1 MFIFAVH
8 KRRFSSRRIA
18 AVEHSSCRVRCFTQ
32 DSLFVMKRLLLL
44 FLFAVAVLGASAQQ
58 GATANVYLRD
68 GQIVKAREVERLQGG
83 IIRVQTVEG
92 NTFTFLSDEVLNVVE
107 VRRLS
112 PFADTPVWRGY
123 AEVGYTTPNQ
133 YDVQLTGGLSLNN
146 AFFLGVGVGYVAQPD
161 AAANAMPI
169 FAVGRFYLPL
179 QVGVRP
185 YVDARLG
192 YAIPMNDTDVS
203 GGTFVGLTVGV
214 EVKRWMLGVGY
225 QGVNMNYG
233 TIAVGAVPTEVA
245 TGGFTLR
252 LGFRF

>member
-8 KRRFSSRRIA
+8 KRRFGSRRIA

-44 FLFAVAVLGASAQQ
+44 FLFAVAVLGASD
-58 GATANVYLRD
+58 VYLRD
-68 GQIVKAREVERLQGG
+68 GQIVKAREVARLQDG

-146 AFFLGVGVGYVAQPD
+146 AFFLGAGVGYVAQPD

-179 QVGVRP
+179 QVGVKT

-203 GGTFVGLTVGV
+203 GGTFVGFTAGV

-233 TIAVGAVPTEVA
+233 TIAVGAVPAEVA

>member
-1 MFIFAVH
+1 
-8 KRRFSSRRIA
+8 
-18 AVEHSSCRVRCFTQ
+18 
-32 DSLFVMKRLLLL
+32 MKRLLLL

-146 AFFLGVGVGYVAQPD
+146 AFFSRSGSGVCGAAGRRGQCNADFCGGAFLPAASGWGETLCRCQIRVCDPD
-161 AAANAMPI
+161 
-169 FAVGRFYLPL
+169 
-179 QVGVRP
+179 
-185 YVDARLG
+185 
-192 YAIPMNDTDVS
+192 
-203 GGTFVGLTVGV
+203 
-214 EVKRWMLGVGY
+214 E
-225 QGVNMNYG
+225 
-233 TIAVGAVPTEVA
+233 
-245 TGGFTLR
+245 
-252 LGFRF
+252 